1 VVIVSGLS
9 QGPVTGNAHWNPL
22 VAQLEAA
29 PFGYAQRDIALF
41 SYADDPSGAGVPCQD
56 AVISSQQLDKFLQA
70 QRMAGYGHAVLVGH
84 SFGGLLSVLTA
95 MIDPS
100 LTAGPRPFVRTIV
113 TVDSPLLGV
122 NHARA
127 SMWVSR
133 YGTCRAID
141 QLYAVQQRGLTW
153 ESELSGAVQSWAAQG
168 VRLLAVA
175 NRSDC
180 TFNPSACGLVWMTDG
195 TRDQLV
201 PVAGPGVNLVVDTV
215 TDLISHDAALYSPD
229 VVLAIAK
236 AVGYQAT

>member
-1 VVIVSGLS
+1 
-9 QGPVTGNAHWNPL
+9 
-22 VAQLEAA
+22 
-29 PFGYAQRDIALF
+29 
-41 SYADDPSGAGVPCQD
+41 
-56 AVISSQQLDKFLQA
+56 
-70 QRMAGYGHAVLVGH
+70 M
-84 SFGGLLSVLTA
+84 
-95 MIDPS
+95 
-100 LTAGPRPFVRTIV
+100 
-113 TVDSPLLGV
+113 

-127 SMWVSR
+127 SIWVSR

-153 ESELSGAVQSWAAQG
+153 ESELSGAVQRWEAQG

-180 TFNPSACGLVWMTDG
+180 TFNPPACGLVWMTDG

-215 TDLISHDAALYSPD
+215 TDLISHDAALYSAD
-229 VVLAIAK
+229 VVLAIAN